1 GVYHMSDISWQAN
14 VNRMAHGIRKRVLG
28 LTLEKGGCYLSQALS
43 SAEIL
48 ATLYGKIMNMGP
60 SEGEDVPS
68 MVDPIRR
75 KKERLPSG
83 GIYHGAIQTQ
93 YDRFL
98 ISPAH
103 YAAPVYAA
111 LVEAGRMASEG
122 LIQFN
127 TDGSVVEM
135 IGEEHSPGF
144 ELTTGSFGQCIS
156 QAGGIA
162 SAKKLKGD
170 KSRVFVF
177 LSDGELQ
184 EGQTW
189 EAMQALSFYK
199 ADNLVVYVDV
209 NGQQVD
215 GYTRDVMNIEP
226 LQSRFEAFGVK
237 CMSVN
242 GHDVD
247 ALYIASLQG
256 EKDKPLVVLCY
267 TDPCHGIPLLERR
280 KPKLHYVRIPR
291 EERPEFEAFYAAM

>member
-1 GVYHMSDISWQAN
+1 MNDTGWQAN

-43 SAEIL
+43 SSDIF
-48 ATLYGKIMNMGP
+48 ATLYGKILNLGP
-60 SEGEDVPS
+60 SEGEEIPAMIAPVK
-68 MVDPIRR
+68 R
-75 KKERLPSG
+75 KKEKLISG
-83 GIYHGAIQTQ
+83 GVYHGPMTPE

-98 ISPAH
+98 ISPSH

-111 LVEAGRMASEG
+111 LVEAGRMSPEG
-122 LIQFN
+122 LSQFN
-127 TDGSVVEM
+127 EDGSILEM

-162 SAKKLKGD
+162 IARKRKGD
-170 KSRVFVF
+170 TGRVFVF

-189 EAMQALSFYK
+189 EAVQALSFHK

-215 GYTRDVMNIEP
+215 GYTKDVMNIEP
-226 LQSRFEAFGVK
+226 LQPRFEAFGAK
-237 CMSVN
+237 CVSVD
-242 GHDVD
+242 GHDID
-247 ALYIASLQG
+247 ALYNASLLG
-256 EKDKPLVVLCY
+256 EEDKPLIVLCY
-267 TDPCHGIPLLERR
+267 TDSCHGIPLLEKR
-280 KPKLHYVRIPR
+280 KPKLHYVRIPQ
-291 EERPEFEAFYAAM
+291 EERAQFEAFYVAM